1 MWYLL
6 NSRLVTADHPFFTT
20 VGFDDLIP
28 GSKVEVDLGDIVF
41 SQDSVGKLIG
51 GAWDEYG
58 VYNTVQELLQM
69 SLENRKAH
77 FRERFDQ
84 MRVVPIRRHGDASMD
99 VTNRRLV
106 SLDNRQLLIMRATLY
121 AHEKVTIRVED
132 PEKELDKKWTA
143 KDEGFTIKARRKG
156 EPIPLS
162 HDELSSIPVRTS
174 CAYQWRPPR
183 PRNFIREEKYE
194 QTENSLNT
202 ENVDAPAGPAV

>member
-6 NSRLVTADHPFFTT
+6 NSRLVTAGMCPSSTFTVVVHTLISVDHPFFTT

-156 EPIPLS
+156 EPI
-162 HDELSSIPVRTS
+162 RKF
-174 CAYQWRPPR
+174 
-183 PRNFIREEKYE
+183 FIFKI
-194 QTENSLNT
+194 QPFT
-202 ENVDAPAGPAV
+202 